1 MSTGHQKY
9 CLDANVLIQAWQKYY
24 SPKFCPDYW
33 IVLNELGKQ
42 DIIFIPKMV
51 YDEITRTDDDLSK
64 WLKKSNIPVAEID
77 ENVTSFLKMI
87 FAANP
92 SHQNLVDNT
101 KNRSLADPWVIAHA
115 INVNAIV
122 VTKEEKVTAIN
133 TTKIKIPNVCD
144 NMGVPWI
151 NDFQLI
157 DKLNIHFSCKLIS
170 SETSDK

>member
-33 IVLNELGKQ
+33 IVLDELGKQ

-51 YDEITRTDDDLSK
+51 YDEINRTDDDLSK

-77 ENVTSFLKMI
+77 ENVASFLKMI

-92 SHQNLVDNT
+92 SHLNLVDNT

-133 TTKIKIPNVCD
+133 TSKIRIPNVCD

-157 DKLNIHFSCKLIS
+157 DKLNIIFSCKLIS
-170 SETSDK
+170 SET

>member
-24 SPKFCPDYW
+24 SPKFCPEYW
-33 IVLNELGKQ
+33 TVLDQLGKQ

-77 ENVTSFLKMI
+77 ENVTNFLKMI
-87 FAANP
+87 FATNP

-122 VTKEEKVTAIN
+122 VTKEEKITAIN

-144 NMGVPWI
+144 NMGIPWI

-157 DKLNIHFSCKLIS
+157 EKLNIVFSCKITGS
-170 SETSDK
+170 

>member
-1 MSTGHQKY
+1 MITGHQKY

-24 SPKFCPDYW
+24 FPKLCLDYW
-33 IVLNELGKQ
+33 IVLDELGKQ
-42 DIIFIPKMV
+42 DIIFVPKMV

-64 WLKKSNIPVAEID
+64 WLKKSNIPIAEID
-77 ENVTSFLKMI
+77 ENVTSFLKII

-92 SHQNLVDNT
+92 THLNLVDNT

-133 TTKIKIPNVCD
+133 TSKIKIPNVFD

-157 DKLNIHFSCKLIS
+157 DKLNILFSCKLIS
-170 SETSDK
+170 SET